1 MEVTGR
7 GGRAS
12 PGKDNGVLGGGEEAA
27 EVAHLVLQHLA
38 TTCRNLLR
46 WILPYFKMV
55 KYTLCSYL

>member
-38 TTCRNLLR
+38 TKCRNLLR
-46 WILPYFKMV
+46 WILPCFKMV